1 MSTLKKKTVSKQK
14 DIKKK
19 PIFKGYFC
27 QIRSRHPSHDILR
40 KNPDLRFPFK
50 SLVRFGSTTELD
62 DTAGRVQINS
72 TEAIKNSSSK
82 LKMKKC
88 FDNANIKT
96 AEWWILVQ
104 KLDHIVIRTD
114 KDVPYKDSTDLSLL
128 PYPIVAKHHFGS
140 RGTGNYLLNSKQ
152 ELQNWLHGKD
162 LTRYIFEKF
171 YNYVKEYRLHVTSE
185 GCFYTCRKMLKA
197 DIPAENR
204 WFRNDSN
211 SVWVLEENPLFDK
224 PKNWQKIV
232 ENCVNALKAVG
243 LDIGAC
249 DVKVQSTKTQKN
261 KERDNIDFI
270 VIEINS
276 AASFGEITKEKYLIE
291 LNKLIKNKKNA

>member
-140 RGTGNYLLNSKQ
+140 RGTG
-152 ELQNWLHGKD
+152 
-162 LTRYIFEKF
+162 
-171 YNYVKEYRLHVTSE
+171 
-185 GCFYTCRKMLKA
+185 
-197 DIPAENR
+197 
-204 WFRNDSN
+204 
-211 SVWVLEENPLFDK
+211 
-224 PKNWQKIV
+224 
-232 ENCVNALKAVG
+232 
-243 LDIGAC
+243 
-249 DVKVQSTKTQKN
+249 KTTT
-261 KERDNIDFI
+261 
-270 VIEINS
+270 
-276 AASFGEITKEKYLIE
+276 AG
-291 LNKLIKNKKNA
+291 